1 MDPRERIALWVALV
15 VLLVF
20 VLVRSTSSFVG
31 SQMSFVDL
39 AEFDTLPADL
49 KKMYYDTMVN
59 GVAKEAGQKVTSMW
73 SALTPAQKEEAK
85 AQAAKQAK
93 MVVEQIKSG
102 KGGVMVLPPP
112 MKQESAMKPMQ
123 EPVKVQGKIAEP
135 VQNWMPIDSQKNMQ
149 QMGGVAFAPQQGKI
163 EDVFKPQQGM
173 VQMQGKI
180 AETKPMPLQDF
191 GMKMGLA
198 PGQMQGKIAETKPMP
213 LQDFGMKMGLAPGQ
227 MQGKIAET
235 KPMPLQDFGMKMGLA
250 PGQMQGKIGAVAYY

>member
-1 MDPRERIALWVALV
+1 MLMDPRERIALWVALV

-31 SQMSFVDL
+31 AQMSFVDL

-73 SALTPAQKEEAK
+73 SALTPAQKEAAK
-85 AQAAKQAK
+85 NQAADQAK
-93 MVVEQIKSG
+93 MVMEQIKSG

-112 MKQESAMKPMQ
+112 QQQKMDEMKMKD
-123 EPVKVQGKIAEP
+123 VR

-163 EDVFKPQQGM
+163 AEMERGREEV
-173 VQMQGKI
+173 MQGKI
-180 AETKPMPLQDF
+180 AEDKRGPMMIGG
-191 GMKMGLA
+191 GM
-198 PGQMQGKIAETKPMP
+198 
-213 LQDFGMKMGLAPGQ
+213 
-227 MQGKIAET
+227 
-235 KPMPLQDFGMKMGLA
+235 
-250 PGQMQGKIGAVAYY
+250 GAVAYSK

>member
-1 MDPRERIALWVALV
+1 MLMDPRERIALWVALV

-31 SQMSFVDL
+31 AQMSFVDL
-39 AEFDTLPADL
+39 AEFDTLPSDM

-59 GVAKEAGQKVTSMW
+59 GVAKEAGKKVTDMW
-73 SALTPAQKEEAK
+73 AALTPAQKEEAK

-112 MKQESAMKPMQ
+112 QQQKMDEMKMKD
-123 EPVKVQGKIAEP
+123 VR

-163 EDVFKPQQGM
+163 AEVKPMQMERGREEVKPM
-173 VQMQGKI
+173 QMQGKI
-180 AETKPMPLQDF
+180 AEVK
-191 GMKMGLA
+191 
-198 PGQMQGKIAETKPMP
+198 PGQMQMGGVAVRGPQQESAMKPGQVPMQGKIAEAKA
-213 LQDFGMKMGLAPGQ
+213 FEKKM
-227 MQGKIAET
+227 
-235 KPMPLQDFGMKMGLA
+235 
-250 PGQMQGKIGAVAYY
+250 

>member
-1 MDPRERIALWVALV
+1 MLMDPRERIALWVALI

-59 GVAKEAGQKVTSMW
+59 GVAKEAGKKVTEMW
-73 SALTPAQKEEAK
+73 AALTPAQKEEAK

-93 MVVEQIKSG
+93 MVMEQIQSG

-112 MKQESAMKPMQ
+112 
-123 EPVKVQGKIAEP
+123 QGKIAEP
-135 VQNWMPIDSQKNMQ
+135 VKIPYGEAMGGPPVLVGKIAEPMKPVQNWMPIAQ
-149 QMGGVAFAPQQGKI
+149 PQQDFGMKMGKI
-163 EDVFKPQQGM
+163 EDVFKPQQGP

-180 AETKPMPLQDF
+180 AEVKSFGPAQDLAKAF
-191 GMKMGLA
+191 EKKM
-198 PGQMQGKIAETKPMP
+198 
-213 LQDFGMKMGLAPGQ
+213 
-227 MQGKIAET
+227 
-235 KPMPLQDFGMKMGLA
+235 
-250 PGQMQGKIGAVAYY
+250 

>member
-1 MDPRERIALWVALV
+1 MLMDPRERIALWVALV

-112 MKQESAMKPMQ
+112 AQVKMDEMKMKD
-123 EPVKVQGKIAEP
+123 VR

-149 QMGGVAFAPQQGKI
+149 QMGGVAFTPQQGKI
-163 EDVFKPQQGM
+163 
-173 VQMQGKI
+173 
-180 AETKPMPLQDF
+180 AEVKPMQDF
-191 GMKMGLA
+191 GMKMGMGPQQMQQMGGAAFA
-198 PGQMQGKIAETKPMP
+198 PQQGKIAEMKPM
-213 LQDFGMKMGLAPGQ
+213 Q
-227 MQGKIAET
+227 MERGREEVKQGKIAED
-235 KPMPLQDFGMKMGLA
+235 KRG
-250 PGQMQGKIGAVAYY
+250 VR

>member
-1 MDPRERIALWVALV
+1 MLMDPRERIALWVALV

-112 MKQESAMKPMQ
+112 AQVKMDEMKMKD
-123 EPVKVQGKIAEP
+123 VR

-149 QMGGVAFAPQQGKI
+149 QMGGVAFTPQQGKI
-163 EDVFKPQQGM
+163 
-173 VQMQGKI
+173 
-180 AETKPMPLQDF
+180 AEVKPMQDF
-191 GMKMGLA
+191 GMKMGMGPKQMQQMGGAAFA
-198 PGQMQGKIAETKPMP
+198 PQQGKIAEMKPM
-213 LQDFGMKMGLAPGQ
+213 Q
-227 MQGKIAET
+227 MERGREEVKQGKIAED
-235 KPMPLQDFGMKMGLA
+235 KRG
-250 PGQMQGKIGAVAYY
+250 VR

>member
-31 SQMSFVDL
+31 AQMSFVDL

-73 SALTPAQKEEAK
+73 AALTPAQKEEAK

-93 MVVEQIKSG
+93 MVMEQIQSG

-112 MKQESAMKPMQ
+112 VQAQ
-123 EPVKVQGKIAEP
+123 PVKIPYGEAMGPPPVLVGKIAEPMKP
-135 VQNWMPIDSQKNMQ
+135 VQNWMPIAEPVKMPMQ
-149 QMGGVAFAPQQGKI
+149 MQGNI
-163 EDVFKPQQGM
+163 EDVFKPQQG
-173 VQMQGKI
+173 KI
-180 AETKPMPLQDF
+180 AETKPMQ
-191 GMKMGLA
+191 MG
-198 PGQMQGKIAETKPMP
+198 P
-213 LQDFGMKMGLAPGQ
+213 
-227 MQGKIAET
+227 
-235 KPMPLQDFGMKMGLA
+235 
-250 PGQMQGKIGAVAYY
+250 VAYSK

>member
-1 MDPRERIALWVALV
+1 MLMDPRERIALWVALV

-31 SQMSFVDL
+31 AQMSFVDL

-112 MKQESAMKPMQ
+112 QQQKMDEMKMKD
-123 EPVKVQGKIAEP
+123 VR
-135 VQNWMPIDSQKNMQ
+135 VQNWMPTDSQKNMQ
-149 QMGGVAFAPQQGKI
+149 QMGGAAFAPQQGKI

-198 PGQMQGKIAETKPMP
+198 PGQMQGKIAETKPM
-213 LQDFGMKMGLAPGQ
+213 Q
-227 MQGKIAET
+227 MQGKIAED
-235 KPMPLQDFGMKMGLA
+235 KRG
-250 PGQMQGKIGAVAYY
+250 VR

>member
-31 SQMSFVDL
+31 AQMSFVDL

-73 SALTPAQKEEAK
+73 AALTPAQKEEAK

-93 MVVEQIKSG
+93 MVMEQIQSG

-112 MKQESAMKPMQ
+112 VQQQGSAMKPEQNRMPIA
-123 EPVKVQGKIAEP
+123 EPVKIQPLQDFGMKP
-135 VQNWMPIDSQKNMQ
+135 VQNWMPIAEPVKIQT
-149 QMGGVAFAPQQGKI
+149 QQGPVPI
-163 EDVFKPQQGM
+163 
-173 VQMQGKI
+173 QMQGRIAEVKAEPVKPGQMQGRI
-180 AETKPMPLQDF
+180 AETKPMQ
-191 GMKMGLA
+191 MGPA
-198 PGQMQGKIAETKPMP
+198 
-213 LQDFGMKMGLAPGQ
+213 
-227 MQGKIAET
+227 
-235 KPMPLQDFGMKMGLA
+235 
-250 PGQMQGKIGAVAYY
+250 AYSK